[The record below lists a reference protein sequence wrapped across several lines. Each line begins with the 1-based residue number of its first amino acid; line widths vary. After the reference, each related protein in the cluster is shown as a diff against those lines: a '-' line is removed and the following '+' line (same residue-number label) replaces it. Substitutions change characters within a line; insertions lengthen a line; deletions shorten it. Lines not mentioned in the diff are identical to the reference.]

1 MGFAVI
7 PVEGFEVEVELAEV
21 FWSECADFEFDGDE
35 AIQAAM
41 KKEQIEGKILSADL
55 EWMLGTDEAEI
66 AAQLGDEAAQ
76 IPQQAAVEVGFVVFG
91 RKTEKFKR
99 VDVFEKICCLRVQ
112 FSQHG

>member
-7 PVEGFEVEVELAEV
+7 PVEGFEIEVELAKV

-55 EWMLGTDEAEI
+55 EGMLGTDEAEI
-66 AAQLGDEAAQ
+66 AAQV
-76 IPQQAAVEVGFVVFG
+76 PQQTAVEVGFVVFG

>member
-1 MGFAVI
+1 MGFEVI

-55 EWMLGTDEAEI
+55 ERMLRTDE
-66 AAQLGDEAAQ
+66 
-76 IPQQAAVEVGFVVFG
+76 PKFG
-91 RKTEKFKR
+91 SWDR
-99 VDVFEKICCLRVQ
+99 
-112 FSQHG
+112 

>member
-1 MGFAVI
+1 MTRPRKQFLGTLKHFAVI
-7 PVEGFEVEVELAEV
+7 PVESFEVEVELAEV

-35 AIQAAM
+35 TNQAAM

-55 EWMLGTDEAEI
+55 EGMLGTDEAEI

-91 RKTEKFKR
+91 RKA
-99 VDVFEKICCLRVQ
+99 
-112 FSQHG
+112 

>member
-41 KKEQIEGKILSADL
+41 KKEQIEGKILSPDL
-55 EWMLGTDEAEI
+55 EGMLGTDEAEI